1 MARTSI
7 FPSPTTVRS
16 LQDARFTSR
25 NISWATS
32 SSGWTIRSIFKSSG
46 DKILPS
52 IKSIERVRTIF
63 RAMPNL
69 SAIKA
74 DNILVESSFV
84 AAIIRPIS
92 CALASRQLE
101 SCMAFPH
108 IKRASSDS
116 AAASSNSESDS
127 ITVTG

>member
-1 MARTSI
+1 MVEIPRAIAITLKLYSECVAESSFGVLNSKGESSFIRMASTRI
-7 FPSPTTVRS
+7 FPSPTGVRS
-16 LQDARFTSR
+16 LHDARCTSR
-25 NISWATS
+25 KISCATN
-32 SSGWTIRSIFKSSG
+32 SSGCTIKSIFRSSG

-63 RAMPNL
+63 RSMPNL

-92 CALASRQLE
+92 CA
-101 SCMAFPH
+101 
-108 IKRASSDS
+108 
-116 AAASSNSESDS
+116 
-127 ITVTG
+127 